1 MYKICGNLISAAWV
15 HRPDKTM
22 GLQIPKKSML
32 PISQVQWRRKY
43 IRPEGA
49 RNRREA
55 PKKFLMLPPLQSFSG
70 GADLDTGSIYP
81 SPLYMYWESFIYLG
95 REVWR
100 LGLQSR
106 GCFARAG
113 LVAGSGRP
121 FYHGRPGDNPRKI
134 FHVNQDFKILHF
146 DAVWKENTQK
156 ITRSATTYCVLNAY
170 TCTGTIT
177 Y

>member
-1 MYKICGNLISAAWV
+1 VG
-15 HRPDKTM
+15 
-22 GLQIPKKSML
+22 Q
-32 PISQVQWRRKY
+32 
-43 IRPEGA
+43 

-55 PKKFLMLPPLQSFSG
+55 PEKKFGVAKFLRG

-156 ITRSATTYCVLNAY
+156 FTRSATTYCVLNAY
-170 TCTGTIT
+170 TQGCGLGLDVSVSRRSRDVPTSRLGLVSVSDQ
-177 Y
+177 